1 MVHIKSA
8 VARFVIEKIPREN
21 KGSGFIECTEFV
33 NGPQRKVERSGR
45 RYHTHFRVSTAILQA
60 GPFRPHRVK
69 DTALRECLRHVG
81 FTEEAVGQVL
91 EDRTDRNIDVPC
103 ALRRTAE
110 PLPLHVL
117 IRTFILGL
125 PMSEDAVRAAVAPV
139 SLEWL
144 QEVRLIRRVGGA
156 VRAVARLLP
165 WHDLILLGDFL
176 PPYGRA
182 LRPDFVM
189 SGTSSSSLSL
199 TRLTVRRRVGTA
211 LDLGTGAGT
220 HALLAASHA
229 DRVIATDTNL
239 RALNFAWMNACLNGI
254 GNVSF
259 KQGSFFEPVA
269 DERFD
274 LIVSNPPFV
283 ISPRSHLMFQNPGLG
298 GDAVSELVVRQA
310 PAHLN
315 EGGCAVSLI
324 SWTHESAEDWE
335 ARPCRWAEGNG
346 CDFWL
351 LHGTSEG
358 PLEYAAHALRQTEA
372 IRNARYAAQLAAW
385 VDYYGQ
391 QNIGHLALGAAILRK
406 RRASRHWVRCEDL
419 SGVTLSTEAGE
430 QIQRIF
436 AAEDFLAG
444 STGEDELLDCPV
456 VLHPD
461 HVLEQQLVA
470 GQEGWVCQS
479 LMVKAAHGLE
489 RRMTID
495 GRVLQLLS
503 HCDGKRTVG
512 ELIAHVAAEAA
523 VDFATAKASGL
534 RLVCRLLRAG
544 LLTVRPPQDSTSTLG
559 SASRDGRDDH
569 VVPGAGHGS
578 GSVSLRRP

>member
-1 MVHIKSA
+1 MYQIYYAPK
-8 VARFVIEKIPREN
+8 RKI
-21 KGSGFIECTEFV
+21 
-33 NGPQRKVERSGR
+33 ERSGKGF
-45 RYHTHFRVSTAILQA
+45 HTQFRVSTAILQA
-60 GPFRPHRVK
+60 GPFRPQKVN
-69 DTALRECLRHVG
+69 DTALRERLRQAG

-91 EDRTDRNIDVPC
+91 ENRTDSNIDLPW

-110 PLPLHVL
+110 PSPLHVL

-125 PMSEDAVRAAVAPV
+125 PMSEEAVRAAVAPV
-139 SLEWL
+139 SIEWL
-144 QEVRLIRRVGGA
+144 REVRLIKRVGGA
-156 VRAVARLLP
+156 VRAVARLSP
-165 WHDLILLGDFL
+165 WRDLVLLSDFL
-176 PPYGRA
+176 PPYSQA
-182 LRPDFVM
+182 LRSDFVM
-189 SGTSSSSLSL
+189 SGTSPSSVSLS
-199 TRLTVRRRVGTA
+199 RLTLRQRVGTA

-229 DRVIATDTNL
+229 DRVVATDTNF

-259 KQGSFFEPVA
+259 KPGSFFEPVA
-269 DERFD
+269 GEQFD

-283 ISPRSHLMFQNPGLG
+283 ISPQSRLMFQNPGLG

-324 SWTHESAEDWE
+324 SWTHENEEDWGVG
-335 ARPCRWAEGNG
+335 PCRWAEGNG

-351 LHGTSEG
+351 LYSTSEG

-372 IRNARYAAQLAAW
+372 IRSARYAAQLASW
-385 VDYYGQ
+385 IDYYRQ
-391 QNIGHLALGAAILRK
+391 QNIGRLALGAAILRK
-406 RRASRHWVRCEDL
+406 RQASRHWARCENL

-430 QIQRIF
+430 QFQRIF

-444 STGEDELLDCPV
+444 STDGDELLGWPV

-461 HVLEQQLVA
+461 HVLEQRLVA

-479 LMVKAAHGLE
+479 LVLHAAHGLE

-495 GRVLQLLS
+495 GRVLAFLS

-523 VDFATAKASGL
+523 VDFGTAKASGL
-534 RLVCRLLRAG
+534 PLVCRLLRAG
-544 LLTVRPPQDSTSTLG
+544 LLTIRRPQDSPSTLS
-559 SASRDGRDDH
+559 SASRDGRDGH
-569 VVPGAGHGS
+569 AAPGLGHGR
-578 GSVSLRRP
+578 GSVSLSRP